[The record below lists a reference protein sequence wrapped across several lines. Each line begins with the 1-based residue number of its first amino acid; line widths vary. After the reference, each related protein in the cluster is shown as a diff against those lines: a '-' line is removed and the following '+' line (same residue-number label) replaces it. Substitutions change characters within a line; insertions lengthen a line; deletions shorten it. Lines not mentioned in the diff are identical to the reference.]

1 MRIENEDLLRIIKE
15 ELEGILREAE
25 EELESL
31 VHEGESPRTWRMTRA
46 EKMADRE
53 RQEKFYDRPRVEYT
67 DDEKATRA
75 KGYDAGSLATMVMML
90 QSDFKVAAP
99 QEAYNEIVKLEAYLD
114 LTKDQ
119 KDGLSIKDAKTP

>member
-46 EKMADRE
+46 EKMADRAKK
-53 RQEKFYDRPRVEYT
+53 EKFYDRPRVKLSPAKKKDLAQSRVDSKLRTKFVVASNFPGAYIPPLTPEQKEQGVAQGLDT
-67 DDEKATRA
+67 EFPELWAKAT
-75 KGYDAGSLATMVMML
+75 S
-90 QSDFKVAAP
+90 
-99 QEAYNEIVKLEAYLD
+99 
-114 LTKDQ
+114 
-119 KDGLSIKDAKTP
+119 